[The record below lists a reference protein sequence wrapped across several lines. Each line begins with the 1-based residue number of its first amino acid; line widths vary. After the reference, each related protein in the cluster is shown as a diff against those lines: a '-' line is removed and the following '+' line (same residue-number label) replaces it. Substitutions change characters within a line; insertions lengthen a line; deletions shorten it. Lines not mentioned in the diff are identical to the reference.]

1 METITFGQV
10 IEWAKNLTWIVVILG
25 VFIEIVP
32 IKIHPIL
39 WLMNAILKPI
49 RDEICNIKKELND
62 KIDETKNTLSEK
74 IDKVESKQLEEEQ
87 KIVEL
92 IQAQEMDSI
101 SRIRW
106 EILEFSNSIQNGQL
120 HTRDEYLNIRDNYS
134 RYHHLIEKNRMT
146 NGLLDEEMKKINEH
160 YEDNKNSNEFYI

>member
-1 METITFGQV
+1 
-10 IEWAKNLTWIVVILG
+10 
-25 VFIEIVP
+25 
-32 IKIHPIL
+32 
-39 WLMNAILKPI
+39 MNAILKPI

-146 NGLLDEEMKKINEH
+146 NGLLDEEMRKINEH